1 MSNHLAFTW
10 RMQTKVSLDF
20 PTCGQGDWYNI
31 ITFSRKYCKRG
42 IMNGVQGVQD
52 HFFGEN
58 YVWYLLFGWV
68 MGIWPNRENIL
79 QHFCDDVRKEVSY
92 TSNARMNSKLFGN
105 ERIAHFYVLLLCMI
119 LTIWNTMQMT
129 CRPCLR
135 DWDST
140 LVSFDKKYFNYE
152 TFYIRTVTW
161 HKTWIWKLEK
171 QFQKPFL

>member
-1 MSNHLAFTW
+1 MGNHLAFTW

-31 ITFSRKYCKRG
+31 ITFLRKYCKKRICTYIHCFISRG
-42 IMNGVQGVQD
+42 K
-52 HFFGEN
+52 
-58 YVWYLLFGWV
+58 
-68 MGIWPNRENIL
+68 NIL
-79 QHFCDDVRKEVSY
+79 QNFCDDVRKEVSY
-92 TSNARMNSKLFGN
+92 TTSNARMNSKLFGN

-140 LVSFDKKYFNYE
+140 LVSFDKKYFYYE
-152 TFYIRTVTW
+152 TFYIRSVTW

-171 QFQKPFL
+171 QFQKPFLWVHTKKLWMWKG